1 MNKNELKKVLKPL
14 IKQTIREVI
23 LEEGLLSNIVAEV
36 AKGLNGNLI
45 AETKQKGPSK
55 QELERRAEEAER
67 QRQDKIRRLN
77 ESMKSTIGGVNVFEG
92 TKPVVAESQQKG
104 AALAGVSAD
113 DSGVD
118 ISGIMNIA
126 NGKWKTLAGN

>member
-55 QELERRAEEAER
+55 QELERRAEEAEK

-92 TKPVVAESQQKG
+92 TAPIVEESQKG
-104 AALAGVSAD
+104 AALAGVNPG

>member
-1 MNKNELKKVLKPL
+1 MNKSELKKVLKPL

-55 QELERRAEEAER
+55 QELERRAEEAEK
-67 QRQDKIRRLN
+67 QRQEKIRRLN

-92 TKPVVAESQQKG
+92 TKPVIEESQKG
-104 AALAGVSAD
+104 AALAGVSPD

>member
-55 QELERRAEEAER
+55 QELERRAEEAEK
-67 QRQDKIRRLN
+67 QRQEKIRRLN

-92 TKPVVAESQQKG
+92 TAPIVESQQKG
-104 AALAGVSAD
+104 AALAGVSPD

>member
-36 AKGLNGNLI
+36 ARGLNGNLI

-55 QELERRAEEAER
+55 QELERRAEEAEK

-92 TKPVVAESQQKG
+92 TKPVIEEGQKG

>member
-55 QELERRAEEAER
+55 QELERRAEEAEK

-92 TKPVVAESQQKG
+92 TAPIVEEGQKG

>member
-55 QELERRAEEAER
+55 QELERRAEEAEK
-67 QRQDKIRRLN
+67 QRQEKIRRLN

-92 TKPVVAESQQKG
+92 TKPVVEEGQKG

-126 NGKWKTLAGN
+126 DGKWKALAGN

>member
-55 QELERRAEEAER
+55 QELERRAEEAEK

-92 TKPVVAESQQKG
+92 TAPIVESQQKG

-126 NGKWKTLAGN
+126 NGKWKPLAGN

>member
-45 AETKQKGPSK
+45 AETKQKGLSK
-55 QELERRAEEAER
+55 QELERRAEEAEK

-92 TKPVVAESQQKG
+92 TKPVIEEGQKG

>member
-55 QELERRAEEAER
+55 QELERRAEEAEK

-92 TKPVVAESQQKG
+92 TAPIVESQQKG